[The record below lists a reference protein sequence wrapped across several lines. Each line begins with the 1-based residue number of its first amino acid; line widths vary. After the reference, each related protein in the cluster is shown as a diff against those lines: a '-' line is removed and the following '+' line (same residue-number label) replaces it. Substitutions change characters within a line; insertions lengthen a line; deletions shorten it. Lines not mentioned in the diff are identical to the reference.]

1 MKIQAFQL
9 LDLKEI
15 LDLQVLEVQLVHREN
30 KVLLVLQDPLDLKA
44 NKVYKVY
51 KAYKVS
57 KVLLAQ
63 LALKEKLDLLAL
75 LVLKEIRV
83 KEVNKDLKAFKVL

>member
-1 MKIQAFQL
+1 MIIQVFQL
-9 LDLKEI
+9 QVLKEI
-15 LDLQVLEVQLVHREN
+15 LDLLVLQVQLVHREN
-30 KVLLVLQDPLDLKA
+30 KVLLVLQDPLDH
-44 NKVYKVY
+44 KVNKVY

-63 LALKEKLDLLAL
+63 LVLKEKLDLLAL

-83 KEVNKDLKAFKVL
+83 KLENKDLKVFKVL